1 MSKRATLLF
10 IAILAVS
17 SLILVE
23 SAFAQSITKPSVPE
37 FTVNL
42 IGYNRIDVKIKN
54 QPFTPYNNTE
64 GDEVNLYYTVR
75 VKDHFEEDW
84 STPVTYSESDSA
96 ERIPQSSSEYTVVT
110 IPADYL
116 DGGTVDFQVRAML
129 GHYYDPMAGRPIIVP
144 YVFVVD
150 GTSGWSEMKPRH

>member
-1 MSKRATLLF
+1 VSKRATLLF

-17 SLILVE
+17 SLTMVE
-23 SAFAQSITKPSVPE
+23 SAFAQSIAKPSVPE

-42 IGYNRIDVKIKN
+42 IDYNRIEVKIKN

-75 VKDHFEEDW
+75 VKDHFGEDW
-84 STPVTYSESDSA
+84 STLVTYSESGA

-110 IPADYL
+110 IPQITLMVAQWIFKSEQCL
-116 DGGTVDFQVRAML
+116 GIIMTRWQVVR
-129 GHYYDPMAGRPIIVP
+129 
-144 YVFVVD
+144 
-150 GTSGWSEMKPRH
+150 